1 MNMKKNQRGVTGLGW
16 LIILSLIAF
25 FAFLGLK
32 LFPIYM
38 ENFNIKS
45 ALTSLKNEQNISR
58 ASPRKIRNL
67 LMRKLDIN
75 DVKSVKSRDI
85 KINKRNGI
93 LYVNIEYSVQQPLT
107 GPLSLVAEFDER
119 MESE

>member
-16 LIILSLIAF
+16 LIILSLVAF

-32 LFPIYM
+32 LFPIFM

-45 ALTSLKNEQNISR
+45 ALSSLKKESNIER
-58 ASPRKIRNL
+58 ESPKKIKQL
-67 LMRKLDIN
+67 LLRKLDIN
-75 DVKSVKSRDI
+75 DVKNVKSRDI
-85 KINKRNGI
+85 KINKRDGI
-93 LYVNIEYSVQQPLT
+93 LFVNIQYSVKQPLT
-107 GPLSLVAEFDER
+107 GPLSLLAEFDER